1 MTSQAGK
8 FIPDAPDSGEI
19 GQFLQRFVDTGSPIE
34 QAIVDDLVRVRVG
47 PGMNVQSVEILDASL
62 DVALKTRLETA
73 IVGAVN
79 IAMRRA
85 IVAAGQ
91 ALRDY
96 ARQRQ
101 SSAPDD
107 GTDSQEFGG

>member
-1 MTSQAGK
+1 
-8 FIPDAPDSGEI
+8 
-19 GQFLQRFVDTGSPIE
+19 
-34 QAIVDDLVRVRVG
+34 
-47 PGMNVQSVEILDASL
+47 MNVQSVEILDANL
-62 DVALKTRLETA
+62 DVASKTRLETA

-101 SSAPDD
+101 SSASDD
-107 GTDSQEFGG
+107 GTEPRARGIRSISPGNVAFSLLV